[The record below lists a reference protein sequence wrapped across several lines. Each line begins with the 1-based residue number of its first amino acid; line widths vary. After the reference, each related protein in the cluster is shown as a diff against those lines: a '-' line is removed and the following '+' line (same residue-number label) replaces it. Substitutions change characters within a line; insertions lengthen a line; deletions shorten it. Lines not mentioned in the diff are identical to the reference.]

1 MSNPRRAL
9 AEVVC
14 CAVLGLA
21 TGSVTGCESHP
32 SSPEPSHA
40 LPPLAENPAD
50 KTPPGPLPH
59 AEHPLA
65 APPGPDP
72 LAMEHEGVDPH
83 GGSEPHGQMA
93 GAMAG
98 PNPHGAPSK
107 EPMTPGDIAFD
118 KSTVIAGQL
127 KLDGTTKD
135 KVKSGDT
142 IFVVVRGAAVG
153 AAPGPVLA
161 VRRLEAAAFP
171 MPFQID
177 SRDAMVAGT
186 AMKAPVTLTV
196 RVDKDG
202 DAMSKNPG
210 DVVGTVTLKAL
221 PTEKLA
227 LTLDTVLK

>member
-1 MSNPRRAL
+1 MFKFRRAL
-9 AEVVC
+9 AEVFW
-14 CAVLGLA
+14 CAVLGMSCGLA
-21 TGSVTGCESHP
+21 GCETHP
-32 SSPEPSHA
+32 STPEPSHA
-40 LPPLAENPAD
+40 LPPLPDNVAD
-50 KTPPGPLPH
+50 KAPPGPLPH

-65 APPGPDP
+65 AAPGPDQV
-72 LAMEHEGVDPH
+72 AMEHEGVDPH

-93 GAMAG
+93 G
-98 PNPHGAPSK
+98 PNPHGAPPK

-127 KLDGTTKD
+127 KLDGKTKD
-135 KVKSGDT
+135 KVKNGDT
-142 IFVVVRGAAVG
+142 IFLVVRGAAIG

-161 VRRLEAAAFP
+161 VRRVEAAAFP
-171 MPFQID
+171 MQFQID

-186 AMKAPVTLTV
+186 AMKPPVTLTV

-221 PTEKLA
+221 PAEKLT
-227 LTLDTVLK
+227 LTLDTVLQ